1 MRKSNLWGIAWVS
14 LTLLWSCEKIVM
26 PQIHDDDDE
35 TEIVEDSSSDKDDGA
50 DADDSASD
58 VDGGSDSGTLED
70 SDSNPDD
77 SSDSEADST
86 DVSDD
91 ADVAVVPEE
100 PDDEEDAGNDGS
112 SDDSD
117 GEGDVTEGFHEG
129 WEDDPYTFRDLNES
143 FIYDMVMHEGAAIHD
158 SWIVGYIVGYIDGNK
173 LTESSAVF
181 SYGDVET
188 NILLADSPDVVDYK
202 MCIPVQLSKSG
213 SYGDV
218 RAALNLKYNTD
229 IIGRKV
235 KIRGAVT
242 KYMGVPGLKNA
253 IKYEFVE

>member
-58 VDGGSDSGTLED
+58 VDGGSDSGNAED

-77 SSDSEADST
+77 FSDSEADST

-100 PDDEEDAGNDGS
+100 PDEEEVGNDGS

-117 GEGDVTEGFHEG
+117 GEGDVTEDFHEG
-129 WEDDPYTFRDLNES
+129 VEDDPYTFRDLNES

-173 LTESSAVF
+173 LTENSAVF